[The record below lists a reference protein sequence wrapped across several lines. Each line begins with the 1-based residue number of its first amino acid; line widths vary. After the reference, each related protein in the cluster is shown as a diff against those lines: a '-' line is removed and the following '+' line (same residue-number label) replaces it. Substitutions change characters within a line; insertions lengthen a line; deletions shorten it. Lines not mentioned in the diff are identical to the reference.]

1 MCHFD
6 NLLILVEKSLEL
18 LDADF
23 LSEYLTDLLTAV
35 VTHRVGRTYKFFCN
49 ECEKGETDHAY
60 ENGTP
65 ASNFSYCCHVGD
77 SRLYTYREGNLV
89 QVTRDHTYV
98 ADLQANGEIT
108 EEEAFIHPQ
117 RHILMKA
124 LGVEE
129 SVRSDSLHFKLVPND
144 RLLLCSDGLSDM
156 LRDQEILDIMGGAD
170 LEKVADE
177 LLERSLSNGGRD
189 NVSFIIIDMAEKA
202 VAREAGLHG

>member
-1 MCHFD
+1 M
-6 NLLILVEKSLEL
+6 
-18 LDADF
+18 
-23 LSEYLTDLLTAV
+23 
-35 VTHRVGRTYKFFCN
+35 
-49 ECEKGETDHAY
+49 
-60 ENGTP
+60 
-65 ASNFSYCCHVGD
+65 
-77 SRLYTYREGNLV
+77 

-129 SVRSDSLHFKLVPND
+129 RVRSDSLHFKLVPND

-156 LRDQEILDIMGGAD
+156 LREQEILDIMGGAD

-202 VAREAGLHG
+202 AAREAGLHG